1 MSTQSNF
8 TTVSEGNSVAETDV
22 NGDDNIMS
30 FVEPAKAEK
39 SGKGAKKGAKAKKPA
54 TKSKEQASKAG
65 EENTQIASSFLEP
78 EDDDFEVKVETAR
91 LQSKGNKKRKS
102 NSMSTTNEMTN
113 LAEAHNQE
121 EESQDQPRKRR
132 ATRARGSTAQ
142 TRNAPSPPPQEEQ
155 DLDIEMTDAEAVPP
169 PVPSQSQSQRKRKG
183 SKKRGS
189 SNVRKDSIASTASKA
204 FLRAT
209 IPPDEDIDAALE
221 AELDRPLTDEEGDIE
236 PPVMKNSKGRR
247 LTRTKPGSRKATA
260 SVAPTRRTTRASTV
274 TVDDSTMQDIYPSLP
289 DPAEE
294 THVPTPEK
302 NEHDASVHD
311 SPDLSL
317 RPKQPK
323 NTSTR
328 KALEEQ
334 KAQEK
339 EVEKPKEVMAA
350 AEDKDEELTE
360 PQQPRSRLAS
370 RRLPARNA
378 RASNISNSSGTM
390 DLASEIDSSR
400 LDMQTAQDDSS
411 QETNNNAVKQA
422 RNKRGSK
429 KAPARKAKGG
439 KKAAL
444 ISRNIEDIVPHLV
457 DDALP
462 EEEGTHT
469 GPVDGCT
476 GSVEPVSGEVEEPKE
491 QLKPSGASVKSGKT
505 KKALPE
511 SEAFVREGSAIP
523 SIDQPS
529 ILAEA
534 EIARRSPQ
542 PLSAHSTPRP
552 ALSTQSSDAENQ
564 PPSSRPS
571 ELRPP
576 LSMQSPSKSQISR
589 VPLAAITPVS
599 SPSKNSISKL
609 QTTFPWTA
617 IDMEHIFEG
626 TPTVGKENSPFAFE
640 EAGKSAKS
648 LLTSPEKKLTVE
660 QWIQANAQRGE
671 EKLRNECERL
681 VGKFEDQGVRALR
694 VLEGIVCAERL

>member
-8 TTVSEGNSVAETDV
+8 TNVSEGISVAETDV

-30 FVEPAKAEK
+30 FVESAKAAK
-39 SGKGAKKGAKAKKPA
+39 SGKGAKKGAKAKRPA
-54 TKSKEQASKAG
+54 TKSKGQASKAV
-65 EENTQIASSFLEP
+65 EENMQIASSFLEP
-78 EDDDFEVKVETAR
+78 EDDDFEVKVETAP

-102 NSMSTTNEMTN
+102 NSMSTTSEISN

-121 EESQDQPRKRR
+121 EESQDHPRKRR

-142 TRNAPSPPPQEEQ
+142 TRNSPSPPQEEH
-155 DLDIEMTDAEAVPP
+155 DLDIGITDAEAVPP
-169 PVPSQSQSQRKRKG
+169 PVPSQSHRKG
-183 SKKRGS
+183 KGGKKRGS
-189 SNVRKDSIASTASKA
+189 SNVHKDSVVSTASKA

-209 IPPDEDIDAALE
+209 VPPDEDIDAALE

-236 PPVMKNSKGRR
+236 PPVITTSKGRR

-260 SVAPTRRTTRASTV
+260 SVAPTRRTTRASTA
-274 TVDDSTMQDIYPSLP
+274 TVDDSTMQDTYPSLP
-289 DPAEE
+289 DPAGE

-302 NEHDASVHD
+302 NEHTATVQD
-311 SPDLSL
+311 SPDPSL
-317 RPKQPK
+317 RPNQPK

-328 KALEEQ
+328 KASEKQ
-334 KAQEK
+334 KLQQK
-339 EVEKPKEVMAA
+339 EVEKPEEVIAG
-350 AEDKDEELTE
+350 AEDKRDEEVTE

-378 RASNISNSSGTM
+378 RASNISNSSEAT
-390 DLASEIDSSR
+390 DLASEINSSM
-400 LDMQTAQDDSS
+400 LDLQTAQDDSN
-411 QETNNNAVKQA
+411 QKTNANAVKQA
-422 RNKRGSK
+422 LKKRGSK

-439 KKAAL
+439 KKAAS
-444 ISRNIEDIVPHLV
+444 ISRNIENIVPAVV

-469 GPVDGCT
+469 GPVDDGT
-476 GSVEPVSGEVEEPKE
+476 GSVEAVSVEVKEPKE
-491 QLKPSGASVKSGKT
+491 QRKPSGPSVKSGKT

-523 SIDQPS
+523 SVDQPS
-529 ILAEA
+529 ISAEA

-542 PLSAHSTPRP
+542 PLSAHSTPRR
-552 ALSTQSSDAENQ
+552 ALSTHSSDAENQ

-576 LSMQSPSKSQISR
+576 LYMQSLSKSQISR
-589 VPLAAITPVS
+589 VPLTATTPVS
-599 SPSKNSISKL
+599 SPSKNNISKL

-617 IDMEHIFEG
+617 IEMEHIFES

-640 EAGKSAKS
+640 EAGKNTKC

-671 EKLRNECERL
+671 ERLRNECERL